1 MMGVVAT
8 SAGGAVT
15 PPGVASFCGF
25 SELEPHKRKPAGRK
39 LKLTAIGPNGAF
51 IVGGQTAKALRALV
65 AAGPRGV
72 TAQEVAEWAYRF
84 SAYCFDLR
92 RKHGLEI
99 ETLHEIHPG
108 GWHGRHVLRSVVT
121 LAEGEAKHG

>member
-1 MMGVVAT
+1 MMDVFENLGEGAT
-8 SAGGAVT
+8 S
-15 PPGVASFCGF
+15 PGVASFGTF
-25 SELEPHKRKPAGRK
+25 EQATNSAKPVGRK
-39 LKLTAIGPNGAF
+39 QKLTAVGPNGAF
-51 IVGGQTAKALRALV
+51 IVNGQTAKALAALV

-72 TAQEVAEWAYRF
+72 TAQEVAGWAYRF

-121 LAEGEAKHG
+121 LADGGAKHG